1 MAIRMRRNKLT
12 LPTSTGPSHHDRL
25 SRRWSD
31 HLIRQ
36 WVVSGSLLVALLGWF
51 EAPSFVSYILVGTT
65 STTIAGTS
73 SSSSSSRHH
82 HRSLIL
88 QNVESYDYDVI
99 VIGSGPAGMTS
110 ALYAG
115 RSGWSVLVIGSIHD
129 SVLAEA
135 TRLDNIPGV
144 AKGTTGLTWLTDT
157 QSNLVQQNSRI
168 AWAQPALQATGL
180 QPIQDGGWKVEL
192 GPDYYSLSRA
202 IIVASGSVPRRLNLP
217 TEDALWGKSVHSC
230 AVCDGSAY
238 ETTATVVVV
247 GGGDAAVDAAL
258 YLQRIVKQV
267 ILVHRR
273 HEFRTTN
280 QQNLQLLR
288 EKKNVQV
295 ETPYVV
301 SNYELANNGKL
312 VGVTLTSA
320 DAGTIGSSPVTRSV
334 PCEGVFL
341 LLGSTPNTG
350 FVGDVLQLDADG
362 YIIITNHQTG
372 EASLP
377 GVYAAGD
384 VIDRLYH
391 QAITSAGAGAQ
402 AAMNAEHWLRQQQNN
417 NTTRTVQVTNLI
429 PMAAMAQEQK
439 QRHAAVAAVAVAAE
453 MPKVVERG
461 DYGEGCN
468 LTLPDCIQTIIH
480 RHPIVVFS
488 KPWCPYCKKALSIL
502 ALYAGTNPHVINL
515 INNDAPAIQATLSTL
530 SNGRR
535 TVPNVFVNGKSIG
548 GGDDVGELH
557 NSRKLKTLLEQAKA
571 IAR

>member
-12 LPTSTGPSHHDRL
+12 LPTSIGPSHDRF

-36 WVVSGSLLVALLGWF
+36 WVVSGSLLVALVGWF
-51 EAPSFVSYILVGTT
+51 GARSFVSYIFFGTT
-65 STTIAGTS
+65 TAAGAS
-73 SSSSSSRHH
+73 SSSSSH
-82 HRSLIL
+82 HRSLIM
-88 QNVESYDYDVI
+88 QNVDSYDYDVI

-110 ALYAG
+110 ALYTA

-135 TRLDNIPGV
+135 TSLDNIPGV
-144 AKGTTGLTWLTDT
+144 AKATTGLTWLTDT
-157 QSNLVQQNSRI
+157 QSNLLESNSRI
-168 AWAQPALQATGL
+168 AWAQPGLKATSL
-180 QPIQDGGWKVEL
+180 QPIQDGGWKVQL
-192 GPDYYSLSRA
+192 GPEYYSLSRA

-217 TEDALWGKSVHSC
+217 IEGTLWGKSIHSC
-230 AVCDGSAY
+230 AVCDGSVYDA
-238 ETTATVVVV
+238 TATVVVV

-258 YLQRIVKQV
+258 YLQRIVRQV

-273 HEFRTTN
+273 NEFRTTN

-288 EKKNVQV
+288 EKMNVQV
-295 ETPYVV
+295 EAPYVV
-301 SNYELANNGKL
+301 SNYELASSGKL
-312 VGVTLTSA
+312 VGVTLTPA
-320 DAGTIGSSPVTRSV
+320 DGTVGLPAKISV
-334 PCEGVFL
+334 PCDGVFL

-350 FVGDVLQLDADG
+350 FVGDVLKLDADG
-362 YIIITNHQTG
+362 YIVSNNRTG
-372 EASLP
+372 GASLP
-377 GVYAAGD
+377 GVFAAGD
-384 VIDRLYH
+384 VIDRFYH

-402 AAMNAEHWLRQQQNN
+402 AAMNAETWLRQN
-417 NTTRTVQVTNLI
+417 TRTVQVTNLI
-429 PMAAMAQEQK
+429 PMAAAQQQK
-439 QRHAAVAAVAVAAE
+439 HPPLAAASAE

-468 LTLPDCIQTIIH
+468 LTMPDCIKTIIQ

-488 KPWCPYCKKALSIL
+488 KPWCPFCKKALSIL

-515 INNDAPAIQATLSTL
+515 VNSDAPEIQATLSTL

-557 NSRKLKTLLEQAKA
+557 NSRKLQALLEQA
-571 IAR
+571 